1 MRRGGLR
8 CPGLFFASTYTSP
21 ITEVRFRR
29 SPPLGC
35 DRLLPV
41 FAVCNQIVTLR
52 PNLYA
57 QRTISGV
64 RAVPHV
70 PLLRRRLRRIDP
82 RILHRVQ

>member
-8 CPGLFFASTYTSP
+8 CPGVFFASTYTSP
-21 ITEVRFRR
+21 ITELRFRR

-41 FAVCNQIVTLR
+41 FVIRNQTVTLWACFD
-52 PNLYA
+52 A
-57 QRTISGV
+57 QRTMSGV
-64 RAVPHV
+64 GAVAHV